1 MTHNPSTDGI
11 RIPLALSL
19 SEDGVVFDRTYLLR
33 DEPTMYRYA
42 GKDPGYRG
50 YHYPQ
55 LLERGGR
62 LYVIH
67 SENMEDIQLL
77 ELPVPRAAPRMRK

>member
-1 MTHNPSTDGI
+1 MASNTNTDGT
-11 RIPLALSL
+11 RIPLSLSL
-19 SEDGVVFDRTYLLR
+19 SDDGVVFDRTFTIR

-55 LLERGGR
+55 LLERGGF

-67 SENMEDIQLL
+67 AENMEDIVVKRMA
-77 ELPVPRAAPRMRK
+77 LPSAK